1 VTIINDAYTINVLH
15 LSLSLYFS
23 LS

>member
-1 VTIINDAYTINVLH
+1 VTIINDACTINVLH
-15 LSLSLYFS
+15 LSLSLCFS

>member
-1 VTIINDAYTINVLH
+1 VTIVNDACTINVLH
-15 LSLSLYFS
+15 LSLSLCLS